1 MKAMWEYG
9 FTNLNCIISFNSDF
23 VRILAD
29 LGQEQQFEVTYVDV
43 DERTDGNEVQCLVQ
57 LSTLPVAVC
66 YGLGEDIIT
75 ANNDAARN
83 ALNYL
88 KMMTKIKATTGS
100 TPTSNAA
107 ISGDK
112 PAPTST
118 EEVKTEGGDKESV
131 KKEDKTVKT
140 SKKNKDQL
148 NGK

>member
-1 MKAMWEYG
+1 MYY
-9 FTNLNCIISFNSDF
+9 FFNSDF

-66 YGLGEDIIT
+66 YGVGEDIT
-75 ANNDAARN
+75 SANNDAARN

-88 KMMTKIKATTGS
+88 KMMTKMKATTDS
-100 TPTSNAA
+100 SPTSNAV

-112 PAPTST
+112 PATTPT
-118 EEVKTEGGDKESV
+118 EEDKKESGENDGL

-140 SKKNKDQL
+140 SKKNKDQQ